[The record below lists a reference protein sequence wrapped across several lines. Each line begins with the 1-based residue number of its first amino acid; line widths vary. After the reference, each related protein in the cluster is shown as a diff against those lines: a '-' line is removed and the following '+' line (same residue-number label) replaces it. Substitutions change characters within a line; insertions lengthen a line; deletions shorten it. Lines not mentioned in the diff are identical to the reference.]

1 MPQGDHIVL
10 PTCMQLILVSWYV
23 ASMLCC
29 HCWMFSLSDALP
41 MQSYPSKVWFFCV
54 AVQISACAAQLICFL
69 PVYISTWNRWYIMA
83 GTLAMLHP
91 ATHVI
96 CTRTHTPPTSI
107 TAPPPHPSTQPPSP
121 HTPAHILIHPH
132 ITPPHPHTHARA
144 RLCLRS
150 EVVVLTSVEFP

>member
-1 MPQGDHIVL
+1 MPQGDHAVL

-54 AVQISACAAQLICFL
+54 AVQISAGAAQLICFL

-107 TAPPPHPSTQPPSP
+107 TAPPSTSFHTTSLSTHTSAHT
-121 HTPAHILIHPH
+121 HTPTHN
-132 ITPPHPHTHARA
+132 TPPPPTHTHARA
-144 RLCLRS
+144 T
-150 EVVVLTSVEFP
+150 VLAIRGSCVD